1 MVETQLVII
10 QPTPLCNINCRYCYL
25 PARMLNKRIE
35 MSTVARI
42 GKALFTSPF
51 VGKSLAIVWHAGEP
65 LVLPISFYEQ
75 ALRCLQEQNTREVQI
90 EHYIQTNA
98 TLITQKWCD
107 FFRHQKIHIGVS
119 RDGPQ
124 HVHDANRVDRR
135 GAGTFERVMR
145 GVRLLQQNEIP
156 FSVIAVVTQYS
167 LSFAEE
173 VWRFFAEIHPQQ
185 LGLNPEEQEGIH
197 LTSSLHSEEGIER
210 YRSFLKDLLTYN
222 KQAASQ
228 LEIREFDAME
238 ERIQFGKPWPRSQT
252 NSPGAIFSF
261 DCEGNVSTFSP
272 EMLTMIFPEDGAF
285 HFGNVF
291 THTLEEVLASQKCL
305 EVQAA
310 IQRGILNCL
319 RTCEYFMFCGGGAPS
334 NKLTEHHT
342 FEASET
348 YACRLRVKVTA
359 DVILEYL
366 EKKL

>member
-1 MVETQLVII
+1 MIETQLVVV

-25 PARMLNKRIE
+25 PMRMLNKRIE

-42 GKALFTSPF
+42 GEALFTSPF
-51 VGKSLAIVWHAGEP
+51 IGKSITIVWHAGEP

-75 ALRCLQEQNTREVQI
+75 ALHCLQEQNTRGVQV

-107 FFRHQKIHIGVS
+107 FFREQKIRIGVS
-119 RDGPQ
+119 LDGPQ
-124 HVHDANRVDRR
+124 HVHDANRVDLG

-145 GVRLLQQNEIP
+145 GVRLLQRNEIP

-173 VWRFFAEIHPQQ
+173 IWRFFAEIHPQQ
-185 LGLNPEEQEGIH
+185 LGLNPEEQEGNH
-197 LTSSLHSEEGIER
+197 LTSSLYSEEGVAR
-210 YRSFLKDLLTYN
+210 YRSFLKDLLTRN
-222 KQAASQ
+222 KQAARQ
-228 LEIREFDAME
+228 LEIREFETME
-238 ERIQFGKPWPRSQT
+238 ERIQFGKLWPKSQT
-252 NSPGAIFSF
+252 NSLGAIFSF

-272 EMLTMIFPEDGAF
+272 EMLTMIFPKDGAF

-291 THTLEEVLASQKCL
+291 THTLEEVLANQKCQ

-310 IQRGILNCL
+310 IQSGVLRCL
-319 RTCEYFMFCGGGAPS
+319 HTCEYFMFCGGGAPS
-334 NKLTEHHT
+334 NKLVEHWT
-342 FEASET
+342 FDASET
-348 YACRLRVKVTA
+348 YACRLRVKATA

-366 EKKL
+366 ENKL